1 MHKRTFRLFA
11 SGYTECGSIT
21 GDTLSAMLSSPVQ
34 DYLLLLQYTE
44 TTDWT
49 KVDSTQSTKD
59 QLGPF
64 EDPETSQGGI
74 TYCTCTMLGGTSH
87 PSAPG
92 HTLGPHDETMTPAK
106 RWQWSEPWVSSLA
119 QSIPLL
125 VSRGFVD

>member
-49 KVDSTQSTKD
+49 KVDNTQSTKD

-74 TYCTCTMLGGTSH
+74 YSTYLYDAGRDIS
-87 PSAPG
+87 SQRS
-92 HTLGPHDETMTPAK
+92 GPHAGAT
-106 RWQWSEPWVSSLA
+106 R
-119 QSIPLL
+119 
-125 VSRGFVD
+125 